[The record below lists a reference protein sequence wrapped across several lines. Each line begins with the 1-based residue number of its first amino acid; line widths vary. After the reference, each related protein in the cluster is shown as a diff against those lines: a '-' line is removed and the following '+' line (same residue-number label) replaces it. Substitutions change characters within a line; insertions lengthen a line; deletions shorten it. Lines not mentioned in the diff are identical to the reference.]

1 MSSLKRKY
9 MSLSGIEVANL
20 SEAEMKLQAKQILDN
35 KIHGISFSPY
45 GEGQKPGDEVTAEA
59 INERLSVIADKV
71 GWIRCFSTTRGNEQ
85 IPSLAKAK
93 GLKTL
98 VGAWLDDDLE
108 NNEKE
113 IENLIELG
121 RQGLVDVAAVGN
133 EVLLRE
139 ELTEEQLIDYIQR
152 VQAALPGIEVGYV
165 DAYYEFE
172 DHPKITE
179 QCDVI
184 LANCYPFWE
193 GCALEYSII
202 YMKDMF
208 RRATKAANG
217 KRVIITETGWPDQGP
232 NEWGAVPSELNAIKY
247 FVGTYQWADEDNID
261 VFYFSAFDEK
271 WKVKDE
277 GGVGAHWG
285 LWHANGAYKFD

>member
-1 MSSLKRKY
+1 MSHSKRKY
-9 MSLSGIEVANL
+9 MSLAGTNVLNL
-20 SEAEMKLQAKQILDN
+20 SELDMKQQAQTILDE

-45 GEGQKPGDEVTAEA
+45 GEGQKPGDEVTSEQ
-59 INERLSVIADKV
+59 ITEKLNVIADKV
-71 GWIRCFSTTRGNEQ
+71 NWVRVFSCTKGNEQ
-85 IPSLAKAK
+85 IPALAKQK

-98 VGAWLDDDLE
+98 VGAWLDEDLE

-113 IENLIELG
+113 IENLISLAK
-121 RQGLVDVAAVGN
+121 QGLVDVAAVGN

-139 ELTEEQLIDYIQR
+139 ELTEDQLVDYIKR
-152 VQAALPGIEVGYV
+152 VKAALPEIEVGYV

-193 GCALEYSII
+193 GCALEYSIL
-202 YMKDMF
+202 YMKDMY
-208 RRATKAANG
+208 RRATKIANG
-217 KRVIITETGWPDQGP
+217 KRVIITETGWPDQGAK
-232 NEWGAVPSELNAIKY
+232 EWGAVPSYLNALKY
-247 FVGTYQWADEDNID
+247 FIGTYQWAGEDNID
-261 VFYFSAFDEK
+261 VFYFSSFDEK
-271 WKVKDE
+271 WKVEDE

-285 LWHANGAYKFD
+285 LWDTAGNYKYI

>member
-1 MSSLKRKY
+1 MSNPKKKY
-9 MSLSGIEVANL
+9 MSISGMNVIDLPEQALSQMTRDIL
-20 SEAEMKLQAKQILDN
+20 AE

-45 GEGQKPGDEVTAEA
+45 GEGQKPGDVVTKAQIEQ
-59 INERLSVIADKV
+59 RLSVIADNV
-71 GWIRCFSTTRGNEQ
+71 NWIRSFSCTKGNEL
-85 IPSLAKAK
+85 IPQVAKEQ

-113 IENLIELG
+113 IAKLIELA
-121 RQGLVDVAAVGN
+121 RDGLVDIAAVGN

-139 ELTEEQLIDYIQR
+139 ELTEQQLIDYLKR
-152 VQAALPGIEVGYV
+152 VKQALPDIEVGYV

-172 DHPKITE
+172 DHPEIAQ

-193 GCALEYSII
+193 GCMLEYSIL
-202 YMKDMF
+202 YMKDMY
-208 RRATKAANG
+208 RRATKIAAG
-217 KRVIITETGWPDQGP
+217 KKVIITETGWPDQGP
-232 NEWGAVPSELNAIKY
+232 DEWGAKPGYVNAMKY
-247 FVGTYQWADEDNID
+247 FIGTYQWAGEDD
-261 VFYFSAFDEK
+261 VEVFYFSSFDEQ

-285 LWHANGAYKFD
+285 LWNTQGQYKY

>member
-1 MSSLKRKY
+1 MSKHKHKY
-9 MSLSGIEVANL
+9 MSLSGINVVDLPADNL
-20 SEAEMKLQAKQILDN
+20 EHQAKSILDE

-45 GEGQKPGDEVTAEA
+45 GEGQKPGDAVSKTQ
-59 INERLSVIADKV
+59 IQQKLGVIANNV
-71 GWIRCFSTTRGNEQ
+71 NWIRSFSCTQGNQ
-85 IPSLAKAK
+85 LIPEAAKEM

-98 VGAWLDDDLE
+98 VGAWLNDDIE

-113 IENLIELG
+113 IANLIALAKA
-121 RQGLVDVAAVGN
+121 GLVDIAAVGN

-139 ELTEEQLIDYIQR
+139 ELTETQLVDYLKR
-152 VQAALPGIEVGYV
+152 VKAALPNIPVGYV

-193 GCALEYSII
+193 GCALPYSIL

-208 RRATKAANG
+208 RRATKIANG
-217 KRVIITETGWPDQGP
+217 RKVIITETGWPDQGP
-232 NEWGAVPSELNAIKY
+232 NEWGAEPSYLNAMKY
-247 FVGTYQWADEDNID
+247 FIGTYQWAGEENID
-261 VFYFSAFDEK
+261 IFYFSSFDEQ
-271 WKVKDE
+271 WKVEDE

-285 LWHANGAYKFD
+285 LWDAQGNYKY

>member
-1 MSSLKRKY
+1 MSISGMNVINLPENELK
-9 MSLSGIEVANL
+9 
-20 SEAEMKLQAKQILDN
+20 AKARTILDE

-45 GEGQKPGDEVTAEA
+45 GEGQKPGDKVTMTQ
-59 INERLSVIADKV
+59 INERLSVIANNIH
-71 GWIRCFSTTRGNEQ
+71 WIRSFSCTKGNEL
-85 IPSLAKAK
+85 IPEAAKAK

-98 VGAWLDDDLE
+98 VGAWLNDDLE

-113 IENLIELG
+113 ITNLIALAKAG
-121 RQGLVDVAAVGN
+121 FVDVAAVGN

-139 ELTEEQLIDYIQR
+139 ELSEEQLIEYLVR
-152 VQAALPGIEVGYV
+152 VKAALPGIPVGYV

-172 DHPKITE
+172 DHPRITE

-193 GCALEYSII
+193 GCALEYSIL

-208 RRATKAANG
+208 RRATKIANG
-217 KRVIITETGWPDQGP
+217 KKVIITETGWPDQGP
-232 NEWGAVPSELNAIKY
+232 SEWGADPSFVNAMKY
-247 FVGTYQWADEDNID
+247 FIGTYQWAGEEDID
-261 VFYFSAFDEK
+261 VFYFSSFDEK

-285 LWHANGAYKFD
+285 LWDAHGNYKY